1 MMSAQADERAE
12 SVRFLASPLAVAMAC
27 VMVGAAIWVSWLTT
41 GLYRLMA
48 VVCVCVASIQLGLTI
63 YYRYLLHR
71 RLVSFLEFEATVLA
85 FQGWF
90 YIGVALLS
98 VLGIVFGNVVLG
110 TISLVV
116 FGPFGCWAAHRGRA
130 RLRHFSSGGVKS
142 RG

>member
-1 MMSAQADERAE
+1 MSAQANESAA

-41 GLYRLMA
+41 GLYRIMA

-63 YYRYLLHR
+63 YYRYLHR
-71 RLVSFLEFEATVLA
+71 RFVSLRAFEATVLA

-98 VLGIVFGNVVLG
+98 VSLIVFGNVVLG
-110 TISLVV
+110 TIGLVV
-116 FGPFGCWAAHRGRA
+116 CGPFGCWAAHRGRV
-130 RLRHFSSGGVKS
+130 RLRRLSSGGVES